1 MGEKSTKV
9 LLVEDDISYAQL
21 VQMTLSRAR
30 EALFDV
36 ERKGSLSE
44 ALNRLREGDIDLVLL
59 DLNLPDSGGIETFFR
74 MSAKAQDIPVILLTG
89 TEDEALALKAVQMGA
104 QAYLVKGEVNGKH
117 LVRSILSVI
126 ERHSK

>member
-36 ERKGSLSE
+36 EREGSLSE

-117 LVRSILSVI
+117 LVHSILSVI

>member
-117 LVRSILSVI
+117 LVHSILSVI